1 MLWVRPGGGLTRVS
15 FMVEL
20 WDGRGT
26 PLWTEDRNSVFIW
39 EGVKAECLIPSNETR
54 EDSMVTR
61 GSSLSAVP
69 PRPVHLTSDWAFQLV
84 TGPLGF
90 SRAESF
96 CRSQFSSLVRLDQL
110 EDQEELFSVLQQA
123 GLHPPLWV
131 RSPSKAAS
139 TPVGPSRQCE

>member
-1 MLWVRPGGGLTRVS
+1 MGVRSVYHLWLNFET
-15 FMVEL
+15 EE
-20 WDGRGT
+20 GRRSG
-26 PLWTEDRNSVFIW
+26 PRTEILSLFQM
-39 EGVKAECLIPSNETR
+39 ECLVPSKEAR
-54 EDSMVTR
+54 EDDMVTC

-69 PRPVHLTSDWAFQLV
+69 PRPVHLTSNWAFQLV
-84 TGPLGF
+84 TDPLAF

-139 TPVGPSRQCE
+139 TPVGPQRQCE